1 MYNWSIIGFVKR
13 VKKSFS
19 IIVATVGVA
28 SFLDLTKKKKKKK
41 RDLQIAISK
50 KIHKFLVFLRKLK
63 DKNLRKSKQMKKS
76 FSIIVTTIGVV

>member
-28 SFLDLTKKKKKKK
+28 SFLDLTKKKKEKKK
-41 RDLQIAISK
+41 RLTNSNFKEDPQVSCISK
-50 KIHKFLVFLRKLK
+50 KVER
-63 DKNLRKSKQMKKS
+63 
-76 FSIIVTTIGVV
+76 

>member
-28 SFLDLTKKKKKKK
+28 SFLDLTKKKKKRLTNRNFKE
-41 RDLQIAISK
+41 DP
-50 KIHKFLVFLRKLK
+50 
-63 DKNLRKSKQMKKS
+63 
-76 FSIIVTTIGVV
+76 